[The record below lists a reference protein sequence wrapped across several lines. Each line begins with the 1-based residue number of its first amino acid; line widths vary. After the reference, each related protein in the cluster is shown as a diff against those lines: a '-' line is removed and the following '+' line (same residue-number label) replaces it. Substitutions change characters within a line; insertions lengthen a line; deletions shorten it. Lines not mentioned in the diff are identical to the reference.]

1 MGVLETRLM
10 SYKRVFVLDAVED
23 KIPGAPRYDAL
34 LPDTLRRLLALPDS
48 RERDLVAAYNLYRLF
63 FGAEEITVFY
73 RTGSPGSGL
82 FEDKPGRSRFVE
94 QLLWEEEKRL
104 GRVLRPGEPPVSI
117 LRLPPCPIPASD
129 PAVPVT
135 GEVADRLAAYL
146 ETQKLSASFF
156 DAYLA
161 CPLRFFY
168 RYLSPLSPLAEVAEE
183 GDRAA
188 FGEVVHDVL
197 REFFVLSNIDAGFE
211 EQAGCG
217 VFTFRTKLHCRMQT
231 AQMTVLVREDNF
243 STLTAIPLAA
253 DKNSRLAVAEYLTRV
268 NFNMRNGNFELDMET
283 GEIRFKTYVHVGGGR
298 PDRGA
303 TRLAVMLPFLMLD
316 RFGDGLLEVLFGF
329 KSPREAFES
338 VQRTR

>member
-1 MGVLETRLM
+1 MGLT
-10 SYKRVFVLDAVED
+10 S
-23 KIPGAPRYDAL
+23 
-34 LPDTLRRLLALPDS
+34 
-48 RERDLVAAYNLYRLF
+48 
-63 FGAEEITVFY
+63 
-73 RTGSPGSGL
+73 
-82 FEDKPGRSRFVE
+82 
-94 QLLWEEEKRL
+94 
-104 GRVLRPGEPPVSI
+104 
-117 LRLPPCPIPASD
+117 
-129 PAVPVT
+129 
-135 GEVADRLAAYL
+135 
-146 ETQKLSASFF
+146 LSASGYTVHSMI
-156 DAYLA
+156 DLYANGGITMAYSQPIA
-161 CPLRFFY
+161 
-168 RYLSPLSPLAEVAEE
+168 
-183 GDRAA
+183 
-188 FGEVVHDVL
+188 DVL
-197 REFFVLSNIDAGFE
+197 REFFVLSNIDTGFE

-217 VFTFRTKLHCRMQT
+217 VFTFRTRLHCRMQT

-338 VQRTR
+338 IQRAR

>member
-1 MGVLETRLM
+1 M
-10 SYKRVFVLDAVED
+10 
-23 KIPGAPRYDAL
+23 
-34 LPDTLRRLLALPDS
+34 
-48 RERDLVAAYNLYRLF
+48 AY
-63 FGAEEITVFY
+63 
-73 RTGSPGSGL
+73 S
-82 FEDKPGRSRFVE
+82 
-94 QLLWEEEKRL
+94 Q
-104 GRVLRPGEPPVSI
+104 
-117 LRLPPCPIPASD
+117 PIA
-129 PAVPVT
+129 
-135 GEVADRLAAYL
+135 
-146 ETQKLSASFF
+146 
-156 DAYLA
+156 
-161 CPLRFFY
+161 
-168 RYLSPLSPLAEVAEE
+168 
-183 GDRAA
+183 
-188 FGEVVHDVL
+188 DVL

-217 VFTFRTKLHCRMQT
+217 IFTFRTKLHCRMQT

-338 VQRTR
+338 VEGKKKKISVPCQRVGLFFISFRIFCVKHP

>member
-1 MGVLETRLM
+1 M
-10 SYKRVFVLDAVED
+10 SLTSF
-23 KIPGAPRYDAL
+23 
-34 LPDTLRRLLALPDS
+34 
-48 RERDLVAAYNLYRLF
+48 
-63 FGAEEITVFY
+63 
-73 RTGSPGSGL
+73 
-82 FEDKPGRSRFVE
+82 
-94 QLLWEEEKRL
+94 
-104 GRVLRPGEPPVSI
+104 
-117 LRLPPCPIPASD
+117 
-129 PAVPVT
+129 
-135 GEVADRLAAYL
+135 
-146 ETQKLSASFF
+146 SASGYTVHSMI
-156 DAYLA
+156 DRYANGGITMAYSQPIA
-161 CPLRFFY
+161 
-168 RYLSPLSPLAEVAEE
+168 
-183 GDRAA
+183 
-188 FGEVVHDVL
+188 DVL

-338 VQRTR
+338 VQRIR

>member
-1 MGVLETRLM
+1 M
-10 SYKRVFVLDAVED
+10 
-23 KIPGAPRYDAL
+23 
-34 LPDTLRRLLALPDS
+34 
-48 RERDLVAAYNLYRLF
+48 AY
-63 FGAEEITVFY
+63 
-73 RTGSPGSGL
+73 S
-82 FEDKPGRSRFVE
+82 
-94 QLLWEEEKRL
+94 Q
-104 GRVLRPGEPPVSI
+104 
-117 LRLPPCPIPASD
+117 PIA
-129 PAVPVT
+129 
-135 GEVADRLAAYL
+135 
-146 ETQKLSASFF
+146 
-156 DAYLA
+156 
-161 CPLRFFY
+161 
-168 RYLSPLSPLAEVAEE
+168 
-183 GDRAA
+183 
-188 FGEVVHDVL
+188 DVL

-303 TRLAVMLPFLMLD
+303 TRLAV
-316 RFGDGLLEVLFGF
+316 LFGF